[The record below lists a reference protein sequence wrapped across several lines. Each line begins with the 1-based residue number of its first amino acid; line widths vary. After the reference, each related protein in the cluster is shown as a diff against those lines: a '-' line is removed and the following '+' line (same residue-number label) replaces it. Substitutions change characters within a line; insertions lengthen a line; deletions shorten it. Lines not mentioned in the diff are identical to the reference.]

1 MNHLWK
7 WFLKVVL
14 GTRSKDPWT
23 FSVSSVQTGFQGA
36 AQSSITDWLRKR
48 QVVLD
53 SAIKSTFIKSY
64 PTTLYFI
71 SVEIKKKIE
80 KLWKKPRFFDWRT
93 IRQARHSTRILGSV
107 QLTSVWCSLVPEID
121 NSRFTFIRRFR
132 KSLFQNSRISE
143 IRIFRHFVEL
153 SVLRIEIQLSHK
165 LKQLSQNR

>member
-1 MNHLWK
+1 MELVPRIHEHSQFLQFRRVFKELLRVQSLIGWEKDKSCSIAPSSQHSSKAILQHCTSSLWK
-7 WFLKVVL
+7 
-14 GTRSKDPWT
+14 S
-23 FSVSSVQTGFQGA
+23 
-36 AQSSITDWLRKR
+36 
-48 QVVLD
+48 
-53 SAIKSTFIKSY
+53 
-64 PTTLYFI
+64 
-71 SVEIKKKIE
+71 KKKIE